1 MFRKLISFVFPLT
14 RIIRSEYNGRL
25 ELTTSFG
32 KTYLNSANTNYSYG
46 SLQKVLKF
54 SLKQI
59 DVSGVNHILV
69 LGLGGGSVL
78 KTLRKDFKYAGK
90 ITAVDIDPVIIEIA
104 GREFGVMEDK
114 NTVIVCADAL
124 DYLSGNDEKAGIV
137 IIDLFIDNTI
147 PARFLSAAFWD
158 EVINSLTKEGTIIFN
173 MLSVPEEDLQK
184 IEQKLTEHGFSLK
197 IFRKVMKTNNVLI
210 AGRKDTC
217 GDTSA

>member
-1 MFRKLISFVFPLT
+1 MFKKLISFVFPFT

-147 PARFLSAAFWD
+147 PSRFLSAAFWD

-184 IEQKLTEHGFSLK
+184 IEQKLAEHGFSLK